1 MTYKSISL
9 LDEGSLE
16 RIHKESL
23 RVLENVGVRVGDPE
37 CIRILEKKGAKVD
50 GQSNIV
56 RLPSEM
62 VLETMDQVTK
72 EFELVNANGVRFAMP
87 SERPMLQT
95 RIKMLEFL
103 DYGAEKGRVPARQD
117 VINLCRLAKALPEVK
132 FTYAVDCPTAD
143 VQEEFSIIDT
153 VGLAYAITG
162 NVGVCAPLNADAARA
177 WIDISAL
184 ATGSDNLDKDPGVL
198 VVLCTTA
205 PLQFVEENAKTIRYL
220 VEKGLP
226 FAAEPM
232 PMAGAVAPFT
242 LAGTL
247 VIDNA
252 EALFLFTM
260 ANAIRPGAKVTY
272 SCCGSIMN
280 MASGNISMAA
290 PESMLLCSGE
300 TALARF
306 YGLSTYRPTCFSDSC
321 YPDVQTGIEK
331 SAFTL
336 MNLLS
341 GGDIIMMGG
350 SLNNVFCHSLEQVLI
365 DHDVWEFSN
374 RFVKEIEVRDETLAY
389 EVIERVGAGGSFIED
404 EHVLQWLRSG
414 EHYYGGSFNRT
425 GQFGEENA
433 MLARAHRRIQDILSQ
448 PFEFGAPPEAV
459 KRIKQYVRDE
469 AKSMGIAAPE
479 WTD

>member
-23 RVLENVGVRVGDPE
+23 RVLENVGVRVEDPE
-37 CIRILEKKGAKVD
+37 CIRILKKKGAKVD

-62 VLETMDQVTK
+62 VLETMIQVTK
-72 EFELVNANGVRFAMP
+72 EFELVNANGVRFSMP

-95 RIKMLEFL
+95 RIMMPEFL
-103 DYGAEKGRVPARQD
+103 DFRAEKARVPTRQD

-132 FTYAVDCPTAD
+132 FTYAVDYPTAD
-143 VQEEFSIIDT
+143 VPEKLSIIDT

-162 NVGVCAPLNADAARA
+162 NAGVCAPLNVDAARA

-184 ATGSDNLDKDPGVL
+184 AIGSDNFDKDPGVL
-198 VVLCTTA
+198 VVLCTTG
-205 PLQFVEENAKTIRYL
+205 PLQFIEENAKTIRYA
-220 VEKGLP
+220 VEKGVP

-247 VIDNA
+247 VVDNA

-260 ANAIRPGAKVTY
+260 ANAIKPGAKVTY

-280 MASGNISMAA
+280 MATGNISMAA

-306 YGLSTYRPTCFSDSC
+306 YGLSTYRPTCFSESC
-321 YPDVQTGIEK
+321 YPDVQAGIEK

-350 SLNNVFCHSLEQVLI
+350 SLNNVSCHSLEQVLI
-365 DHDVWEFSN
+365 DHDVWEFAN
-374 RFVKEIEVRDETLAY
+374 RFVKEIEVNDETLAY

-404 EHVLQWLRSG
+404 EHVLHWLRSG

-425 GQFGEENA
+425 GQFGDENT
-433 MLARAHRRIQDILSQ
+433 MLARAHRRVEDILNQ

-469 AKSMGIAAPE
+469 AKSMGLAAPE